1 LSAGG
6 KRKVINDIKKEA
18 VERMD
23 KSLDALGHNFN
34 KIRTGRAHPSLLDG
48 LRVDYYGA
56 DTPINQV
63 ANVNV
68 EDSRT
73 LSLTAWDKSM
83 IPAIEKAI
91 MKSDLGLNP
100 ATAGEVIR
108 IPMPMLTEE
117 TRKGFIRQARQEAE
131 SARVS
136 VRNARRDAM
145 AMLKELLKDKEI
157 GEDDERRGQDDV
169 QKLTDEH
176 IERIDKLLAEKES
189 DLMEI

>member
-1 LSAGG
+1 
-6 KRKVINDIKKEA
+6 VIDDIKSEA
-18 VERMD
+18 GERME
-23 KSLDALGHNFN
+23 KSLEALSHNFN

-48 LRVDYYGA
+48 LKIEYYGA

-63 ANVNV
+63 ANINV
-68 EDSRT
+68 EDART

-83 IPAIEKAI
+83 IPDIERAI

-145 AMLKELLKDKEI
+145 GMLKELVKEKEI
-157 GEDDERRGQDDV
+157 SEDDERRGQEDV
-169 QKLTDEH
+169 QKLTDGYVARVE
-176 IERIDKLLAEKES
+176 KLLADKEA

>member
-1 LSAGG
+1 MLEDVKS
-6 KRKVINDIKKEA
+6 EA
-18 VERMD
+18 QERME

-48 LRVDYYGA
+48 LRVEYYGA
-56 DTPINQV
+56 DTPLNQV
-63 ANVNV
+63 ANINV
-68 EDSRT
+68 EDART
-73 LSLTAWDKSM
+73 LTLTAWDKSM
-83 IPAIEKAI
+83 IPEIEKAI
-91 MKSDLGLNP
+91 LKSDLGLNP

-136 VRNARRDAM
+136 LRNARRDAM
-145 AMLKELLKDKEI
+145 AMLKELEKEKEI
-157 GEDDERRGQDDV
+157 SEDDERRGQEAV
-169 QKLTDEH
+169 QKLTDDFVARVE
-176 IERIDKLLAEKES
+176 KMLAEKEA